1 MTPPVLQT
9 QRLYLSLLTLEDV
22 PIFASYRN
30 DPEIARYQYWYPVTE
45 EAVRDLVEQHHRLP
59 FGTQDQWFQ
68 FGIRLIEDQTLIG
81 DIGIHFLDS
90 QFEIAEIGYA
100 ISPPYQKQGYAAE
113 SVRAIIN
120 YCFTSTP
127 LTRIHATCD
136 SRNTTSMHL
145 LEKTGFT
152 QQLIRPN
159 AIFLRGEWSTEVD
172 YAFTR
177 EQSSIN
183 L

>member
-1 MTPPVLQT
+1 MTPLILQT
-9 QRLYLSLLTLEDV
+9 QRLLLSLLTLEDGAT
-22 PIFASYRN
+22 FASYRN

-45 EAVRDLVEQHHRLP
+45 EAVRDLVGQHHRLP

-68 FGIRLIEDQTLIG
+68 FGIRLQTDQTLIG

-100 ISPPYQKQGYAAE
+100 ISKPYQQQGYAAE
-113 SVRAIIN
+113 SVRAMLS
-120 YCFTSTP
+120 YCFTNTP
-127 LTRIHATCD
+127 LTQINATCD
-136 SRNTTSMHL
+136 SRNILSMHL
-145 LEKTGFT
+145 LEKVGFT

-172 YAFTR
+172 FVYTR
-177 EQSSIN
+177 EKTQKQE
-183 L
+183 